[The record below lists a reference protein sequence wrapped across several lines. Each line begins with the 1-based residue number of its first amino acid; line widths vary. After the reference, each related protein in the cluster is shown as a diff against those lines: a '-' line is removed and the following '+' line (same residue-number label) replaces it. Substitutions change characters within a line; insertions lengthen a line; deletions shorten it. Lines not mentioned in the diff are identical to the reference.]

1 MLIDLRSDTLTKPTP
16 EMRRAMAEAEVGDD
30 VYGEDPTINRLQEKA
45 AALMGKEAA
54 LFVPSGSM
62 GNCVSLLSQAPPGSE
77 VICEA
82 TCHVYKYEVGSMSA
96 LGGLVPKVVPGV
108 RGRMDPADIEKAIQP
123 KIYYVSPTALIEL
136 ENTHNVA
143 GGAVLDLEY
152 LAAVRALADRHGLP
166 IHLDGARIFNAA
178 TALGV
183 AVSDIARYADT
194 VMFCLSKGLCA
205 PVGSLVVGKRDV
217 IERARVHRKRLGG
230 GMRQA
235 GVLAAAGL
243 VALETIPPLLAE
255 DHAKIR
261 KYTAFF
267 DRLRLHRLRP
277 GGGPHQHPDLPPE
290 PPAPHGGGPG
300 GDAEGAG
307 RALPPLRPHQHP
319 LRRLP
324 RPDPRDGGPVHRDPG
339 GTVQDAV
346 LVRCGVR

>member
-54 LFVPSGSM
+54 LFVPTGSM

-108 RGRMDPADIEKAIQP
+108 RGRMDPDDIERAIQP

-152 LAAVRALADRHGLP
+152 MAAVRALADRHGLP

-243 VALETIPPLLAE
+243 VALETIPPLLAD
-255 DHAKIR
+255 DHAKVR

-267 DRLRLHRLRP
+267 DRYDFIAYDPAAARTNILIFHVKHPRHTAADLAAMLKERGVLCHP
-277 GGGPHQHPDLPPE
+277 FGPTSIRFVTYRDLTHAMVDQSIE
-290 PPAPHGGGPG
+290 ILA
-300 GDAEGAG
+300 DLFKT
-307 RALPPLRPHQHP
+307 RF
-319 LRRLP
+319 
-324 RPDPRDGGPVHRDPG
+324 
-339 GTVQDAV
+339 
-346 LVRCGVR
+346 

>member
-1 MLIDLRSDTLTKPTP
+1 
-16 EMRRAMAEAEVGDD
+16 MAEAEVGDD

-62 GNCVSLLSQAPPGSE
+62 GNCVSLMSQSAPGAE

-82 TCHVYKYEVGSMSA
+82 TSHVYKYELGSMSTF
-96 LGGLVPKVVPGV
+96 GGLLPRLVPGV

-123 KIYYVSPTALIEL
+123 KIYYVSPTAVISL

-143 GGAVLDLEY
+143 GGAVLDLEHM
-152 LAAVRALADRHGLP
+152 AAVRAIADRHGLAV
-166 IHLDGARIFNAA
+166 HLDGARIFNAA
-178 TALGV
+178 AALGV
-183 AVSDIARYADT
+183 PVSDIARHVDT

-205 PVGSLVVGKRDV
+205 PVGSLVAGTRAV

-267 DRLRLHRLRP
+267 DRYDFIAYDPEAARTNILIFHVKHPRHTAADLAAMLAERGVLCHP
-277 GGGPHQHPDLPPE
+277 FGPTSIRFVAYRDLTHE
-290 PPAPHGGGPG
+290 MVDRSLEILA
-300 GDAEGAG
+300 DLFAS
-307 RALPPLRPHQHP
+307 RF
-319 LRRLP
+319 
-324 RPDPRDGGPVHRDPG
+324 
-339 GTVQDAV
+339 
-346 LVRCGVR
+346 

>member
-54 LFVPSGSM
+54 LFVPTGSM

-108 RGRMDPADIEKAIQP
+108 RGRMDPDDIERAIQP

-152 LAAVRALADRHGLP
+152 MAAVRALADRHGLP

-243 VALETIPPLLAE
+243 VALETIPPLLAD
-255 DHAKIR
+255 DHAKVR

-267 DRLRLHRLRP
+267 DRYDFIAYDPAAARTNILIFHVKHPRHTAADLAAMLKERGVLCHP
-277 GGGPHQHPDLPPE
+277 FGPTSIRFVTYRDLTHE
-290 PPAPHGGGPG
+290 MVDQSIEILA
-300 GDAEGAG
+300 DLFKT
-307 RALPPLRPHQHP
+307 RF
-319 LRRLP
+319 
-324 RPDPRDGGPVHRDPG
+324 
-339 GTVQDAV
+339 
-346 LVRCGVR
+346 

>member
-45 AALMGKEAA
+45 AALLGKEAA

-62 GNCVSLLSQAPPGSE
+62 GNCVSLLSQAPSGSE

-82 TCHVYKYEVGSMSA
+82 TCHIYKYEVASMSA
-96 LGGLVPKVVPGV
+96 FGGLLPRVVPGV
-108 RGRMDPADIEKAIQP
+108 RGRMDPDDIEKAIQP

-143 GGAVLDLEY
+143 GGAVMDLEY

-243 VALETIPPLLAE
+243 VALDTIPPLLAD

-261 KYTAFF
+261 KYAAFF
-267 DRLRLHRLRP
+267 DRYDFISYDPEAARTNILIFHLKHPRHTAADLAAMLKERGVLCHP
-277 GGGPHQHPDLPPE
+277 FGPTSIRFVTYRDLTMDMVDRSIE
-290 PPAPHGGGPG
+290 ILL
-300 GDAEGAG
+300 DIFKT
-307 RALPPLRPHQHP
+307 RF
-319 LRRLP
+319 
-324 RPDPRDGGPVHRDPG
+324 
-339 GTVQDAV
+339 
-346 LVRCGVR
+346 